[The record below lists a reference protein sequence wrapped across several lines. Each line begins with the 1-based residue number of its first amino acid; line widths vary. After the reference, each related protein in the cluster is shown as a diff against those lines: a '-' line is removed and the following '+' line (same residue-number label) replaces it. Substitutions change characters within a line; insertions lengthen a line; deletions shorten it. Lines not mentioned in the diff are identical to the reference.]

1 MQKDFMSYASLP
13 TDSALTSAYD
23 WLKERE
29 LIKNNKNFGDLID
42 STFIKSDNK
51 KRTIFKDKKEKQKS
65 EIRQSDKKPARNIKK

>member
-1 MQKDFMSYASLP
+1 MSYASLP

-23 WLKERE
+23 WLKGRE
-29 LIKNNKNFGDLID
+29 LIKNDKNFGDLID